1 MATTVKIECSVPYDV
16 DADEMIAMTEPI
28 NPTVKYES
36 NDATEIDVKNG
47 RSTRALITVEPD
59 IKSVSNY
66 GNCHRIYI
74 KLTVLTIYL

>member
-16 DADEMIAMTEPI
+16 DADDTTAMNESLD
-28 NPTVKYES
+28 PTVKCES

-66 GNCHRIYI
+66 G
-74 KLTVLTIYL
+74 K